1 MIKKILVTGA
11 AGLCGSVVSHGLT
24 KLKYKVFSCDIKS
37 SPSPA
42 AKALGIPLSK
52 NIKKIDLRKINKVLK
67 ITKGMDAVI
76 HFGGIPRHKPHED
89 VFKNIIDHNIVGT
102 YNVFEA
108 CRINKVK
115 RIIFASSAHIMG
127 YHDRRKKL
135 DDRSSFRPDSHYA
148 VSKCFGESLSKLYS
162 DKYNIKI
169 LSIRIGSAL
178 PKPTDMRF
186 LSTWISFRDLIHLV
200 NVGLKS
206 KKLYCS
212 SVYGISKN
220 KRAWWNNREDYRLGY
235 KPKDNAEKYS
245 KDKLTKNEFKDK
257 IALRLHGG
265 VFTTDGLKGKLSNI
279 LKNN

>member
-1 MIKKILVTGA
+1 MIKKILITGA
-11 AGLCGSVVSHGLT
+11 AGLCGSVVSDGLS
-24 KLKYKVFSCDIKS
+24 KLGYKITSCDIKKD
-37 SPSPA
+37 PSPA
-42 AKALGIPLSK
+42 AKAINVPLSK
-52 NIKKIDLRKINKVLK
+52 NIKKIDLRNINKVLK
-67 ITKGMDAVI
+67 ITRNMDAVI
-76 HFGGIPRHKPHED
+76 HFGGIPRHKPRED
-89 VFKNIIDHNIVGT
+89 IFKNIIDHNIIGT

-127 YHDRRKKL
+127 YHNRKKKL
-135 DDRSSFRPDSHYA
+135 DENSGFRPDSHYA

-186 LSTWISFRDLIHLV
+186 LSTWISFRDLVHLV
-200 NVGLKS
+200 NVGLTS

-220 KRAWWNNREDYRLGY
+220 KRAWWNNKEAYRLGY
-235 KPKDNAEKYS
+235 KPKDNAEKFS
-245 KDKLTKNEFKDK
+245 KDKLTKNEYKDK
-257 IALRLHGG
+257 IALKLHGG
-265 VFTTDGLKGKLSNI
+265 VFTTDGFKGNLRDI